1 MRLALLAA
9 VFAAPLLLA
18 PQARAED
25 LTGTLA
31 KIKETGTIVMGIR
44 DSSVPFSYIDDKQ
57 QVVGYAIDICK
68 KIVEAIKTELKM
80 PNLKVE
86 MSPVTSSNR
95 IPLMANGTVDMECGS
110 TTNNADRQKQVSF
123 TNAHF
128 LTASKFVSKKAQHI
142 ADIDG
147 LKGKNVVSVSGSSN
161 IVQLNQ
167 FNAQRKL
174 GITVL
179 AAKDVVEAFLMVETD
194 RAAAFVMDDIQLS
207 ALIAG
212 SKDPSLYEINDDPF
226 SKPEPYGIMMRRE
239 DPAFKKA
246 VDTAVENL
254 LKSGDINRIYAKWFQ
269 SPIPPKGIN
278 LNIPMSAQLKAVVA
292 KPTDSGDP
300 ATYATVPEAQ
310 KLSSKKK

>member
-1 MRLALLAA
+1 MRLSLLAA
-9 VFAAPLLLA
+9 VFAVPVLFSAPV
-18 PQARAED
+18 RGEE

-68 KIVEAIKTELKM
+68 KVIEAIKVELKM

-128 LTASKFVSKKAQHI
+128 LTASKFVSKKAQKI
-142 ADIDG
+142 TDIEG
-147 LKGKNVVSVSGSSN
+147 LKGKAVVSVSGSSN

-194 RAAAFVMDDIQLS
+194 RAVAFVMDDIQLS

-212 SKDPSLYEINDDPF
+212 SKDPSLYEINDDAF
-226 SKPEPYGIMMRRE
+226 SKPEPYGIMMRRG
-239 DPAFKKA
+239 DPQFKA
-246 VDTAVENL
+246 VVDKATAEL
-254 LKSGDINRIYAKWFQ
+254 YKSPEIMVIYNKWFQ
-269 SPIPPKGIN
+269 SPVPPKG
-278 LNIPMSAQLKAVVA
+278 LNFNVPLAPSLKKQFERPIDSA
-292 KPTDSGDP
+292 DP
-300 ATYATVPEAQ
+300 AAYG
-310 KLSSKKK
+310 